1 MFSLFASMR
10 NCLLQTALNFSPKT
24 VPNQGEPE
32 LNLAYFVGDGAAG
45 AEGADDAGTA
55 AGALGA
61 VGIA

>member
-24 VPNQGEPE
+24 APNQGEPE

-45 AEGADDAGTA
+45 AEGAGTA